1 MRIPFHI
8 PLIKRFLPRT
18 LFMRSLIILIT
29 PVFLI
34 QVIATYIF
42 IDRHWTKITD
52 RMAFAVAGEIAMI
65 ADQID
70 QAAGLADVE
79 AINRYYQS
87 RLDLEVHYRPNA
99 VLQKTIQP
107 FTYPATAWDSAV
119 ADALAR
125 KVEAVVRRPYDI
137 RVDTQEN
144 WVEVGVQLKN
154 GVLIVVSPQRRLF
167 SSTSYIFLMWMAGS
181 SIILLVI
188 AVLFMRNQIRP
199 IRRLAIAAER
209 FGKGRDVPFFKA
221 EGAREVRQAATAF
234 IEMRERI
241 NRQIQ
246 QRTAMLAGVSHDLR
260 TPLTRMKLQMEM
272 LGDSEDIRE
281 MKSDIVDME
290 RMIAAYLDFARG
302 EGEEEPVRVDCSDI
316 LSRVV
321 AAACRQEGVEVH
333 LETEGDMSVMLRP
346 LAFERC
352 ITNLV
357 GNAVKY
363 AGAAWVRA
371 QAFDEYIEITV
382 EDNGPGVPEAMRE
395 DVFKP
400 FFRAESSRNQKTGG
414 VGLGLPIAQDIIHAH
429 GGQIRLDDSAA
440 HGGLKVVI
448 DLPR

>member
-1 MRIPFHI
+1 MRLKFRI
-8 PLIKRFLPRT
+8 PLIKRILPRS
-18 LFMRSLIILIT
+18 LFFRSLLILII
-29 PVFLI
+29 PILLI
-34 QVIATYIF
+34 QIIATYIF

-52 RMAFAVAGEIAMI
+52 RMAFAVAGEIAVI
-65 ADQID
+65 ADQVE
-70 QAAGLADVE
+70 QSKGLEGME
-79 AINRYYQS
+79 AMRRYYQS
-87 RLDLEVHYRPNA
+87 RVDLEVHYKPGA
-99 VLQKTIQP
+99 VLQKSIQP
-107 FTYPATAWDSAV
+107 LRYPATAWDSAV

-125 KVEAVVRRPYDI
+125 KMEQVVRRPYDI
-137 RVDTQEN
+137 RVDVQEN
-144 WVEVGVQLKN
+144 WVEVGVQLKE
-154 GVLIVVSPQRRLF
+154 GVLIVVTPQRRLF
-167 SSTSYIFLMWMAGS
+167 SSTSYIFLLWMAGS
-181 SIILLVI
+181 SIILLGI

-199 IRRLAIAAER
+199 IRRLAIAAEKL
-209 FGKGRDVPFFKA
+209 GKGRDVPFFKI

-234 IEMRERI
+234 MEMRERI

-272 LGDSEDIRE
+272 LGDSEDARAL
-281 MKSDIVDME
+281 KSDIADME

-302 EGEEEPVRVDCSDI
+302 EGEEEPARTDCMEILGRVT
-316 LSRVV
+316 
-321 AAACRQEGVEVH
+321 AAARREGGDVH
-333 LETEGDMSVMLRP
+333 LAGEGDLSIMVRP

-352 ITNLV
+352 MNNVV

-363 AGAAWVRA
+363 GQEVWVSA
-371 QAFDEYIEITV
+371 HGHEEHIEIII
-382 EDNGPGVPEAMRE
+382 EDRGPGIPPELRE

-429 GGQIRLDDSAA
+429 GGQIRLEDSAA